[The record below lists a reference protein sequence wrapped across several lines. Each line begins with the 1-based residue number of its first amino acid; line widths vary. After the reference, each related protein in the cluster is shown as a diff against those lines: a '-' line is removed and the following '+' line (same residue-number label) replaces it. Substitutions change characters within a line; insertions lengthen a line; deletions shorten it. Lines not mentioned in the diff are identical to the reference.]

1 MFKSKRRK
9 ELEARERELLW
20 LQQKIDEMK
29 WWCAADSPE
38 IGHAMLHLQDCRES
52 TSCFRNRLRLGHL
65 DIEAFSEAVSADKG
79 R

>member
-9 ELEARERELLW
+9 EFEAKERELLR
-20 LQQKIDEMK
+20 LRLKINEMK

-38 IGHAMLHLQDCRES
+38 IGHAMLYLQERRVDIDRFRE
-52 TSCFRNRLRLGHL
+52 RLRLGHL
-65 DIEAFSEAVSADKG
+65 DIEAFSEAVSADQG

>member
-38 IGHAMLHLQDCRES
+38 IGHAMLQPGLA
-52 TSCFRNRLRLGHL
+52 TLLLGFATRMPGPAAPFNVA
-65 DIEAFSEAVSADKG
+65 IM
-79 R
+79 